1 MDNKPLLFFPEPVI
15 TTKKAK
21 SSGPQ
26 KHLHVPPHG
35 KQIERLDSIFTAIE
49 NSVISVTADPAGTL
63 PEQVIVFEIVDSID
77 EFFKAVN
84 KIPGMEWL
92 SEWEK
97 LEISPDEDFYYEDNK
112 EKQIKGRLYLVWTNQ
127 ESMQKLLSLWKRYKK
142 DPSDKYERGLNKWR
156 HLFTHLY
163 DIRKWDT
170 IDRIADTGILEYLEE
185 KIADK
190 QPSVRIEMELWFRN
204 SNEEKEKAKKAITE
218 ILKTE
223 KGKFIKESTIP
234 EINYHGILGELSAQ
248 TVQQIV
254 HTIRNKRDSDYIR
267 LLRCDHIMFF
277 RPVGQIMYGT
287 IHEEVSEVEAEPVE
301 IRGEPIIALLDGLPL
316 ENHQCLSGKIVVDD
330 PDDWGSTYESFNRN
344 HGTAMAS
351 LIVNGDIGGDEE
363 SLSRPIYVRPVMK
376 PDPLYWGKPKREM
389 IPDDELEVD
398 IIHRAVK
405 RLFENGDNSQP
416 AAEHVKV
423 INLSIG
429 NSLRLFDTSISP
441 LARLLDWLSY
451 KYKVQFFVSAGNHQN
466 DLELEINEKEFE
478 KLDKSEKEAVSIKA
492 IKKDARN
499 RRLLSPS
506 EAINV
511 ITVGSLHSDESGYK
525 SGSDRRID
533 IFKDNDMFSPIN
545 ALGHG
550 FRRSV
555 KPDILMSGGRQLYL
569 NKFGSSDSNCILE
582 ISRSVREPGQQ
593 VACPGS
599 TAGVVN
605 KSNYCCGTSN
615 ATAIATRT
623 AGKLYE
629 MLEGL
634 KSEPRGEDIL
644 IDEFISIILKGLI
657 THGAM
662 WPEYAEK
669 KLVELFK
676 KDEKNFREFVS
687 RFLGYGIV
695 RPERIFFCEDNRATL
710 IGCGVLSHGEAH
722 IYSIPVP
729 DEISGK
735 KLMKQ
740 LTMTLAWYSPIVSS
754 RQAYRGVEL
763 WFDKPEGM
771 DSMNVICSDVD
782 RRMTSRGTIQ
792 HEVFKG
798 ERAGSFP
805 ANHSIDIKVNCR
817 NDALSEKEVVEIPY
831 SLIATLEVGPGLD
844 ISIYEKIK
852 ERIRQ
857 IIKIA

>member
-234 EINYHGILGELSAQ
+234 EINYHGILGELSTQ
-248 TVQQIV
+248 TVRQIV

-277 RPVGQIMYGT
+277 RPVGQIVYGT

-330 PDDWGSTYESFNRN
+330 PDDWGPTYEAFDRN

-351 LIVNGDIGGDEE
+351 LIINGDLSKKEE

-376 PDPLYWGKPKREM
+376 PDPLYWKKPKREM
-389 IPDDELEVD
+389 IPEDELEVD

-405 RLFENGDNSQP
+405 RIFEPTNDNPP

-429 NSLRLFDTSISP
+429 NSLRLFDTSISL

-451 KYKVQFFVSAGNHQN
+451 KYKVLFFVSAGNHQN
-466 DLELEINEKEFE
+466 SLELEIKEKEFE
-478 KLDKSEKEAVSIKA
+478 KLDKFEKEALAIRA

-511 ITVGSLHSDESGYK
+511 ITVGSLHSDASGYK
-525 SGSDRRID
+525 SGRDKRINV
-533 IFKDNDMFSPIN
+533 FTDNDMFSPIN

-555 KPDILMSGGRQLYL
+555 KPDILMPGGRQLYL
-569 NKFGSSDSNCILE
+569 NRFVSSGSNCILE
-582 ISRSVREPGQQ
+582 VSRTVREPGQQ

-599 TAGVVN
+599 IAGVVN
-605 KSNYCCGTSN
+605 KSNYTCGTSN

-623 AGKLYE
+623 AGRLYE
-629 MLEGL
+629 MLETL
-634 KSEPRGEDIL
+634 KSEPRGEDII

-657 THGAM
+657 AHGAT
-662 WPEYAEK
+662 WPEYTVT
-669 KLVELFK
+669 KLKELFK
-676 KDEKNFREFVS
+676 QDVKNLREFAS
-687 RFLGYGIV
+687 RFMGYGIV
-695 RPERIFFCEDNRATL
+695 IPERILYCEDNRVTM
-710 IGCGVLSHGEAH
+710 IGCKTLRPGEAH
-722 IYSIPVP
+722 IYKIPVP

-735 KLMKQ
+735 KIIKK
-740 LTMTLAWYSPIVSS
+740 LTLTLAWYSPVVSS
-754 RQAYRGVEL
+754 RQAYRGIEL
-763 WFDKPEGM
+763 WFDKPEGL
-771 DSMNVICSDVD
+771 DSLNIIGADVN
-782 RRMTSRGTIQ
+782 RNMTSRGTTQ

-805 ANHSIDIKVNCR
+805 ANHTIDIKVNCR
-817 NDALSEKEVVEIPY
+817 NEALSEKEVVEVPY
-831 SLIATLEVGPGLD
+831 SLIVTLEVGPGLD
-844 ISIYEKIK
+844 ISIYEKVK
-852 ERIRQ
+852 ERILQ
-857 IIKIA
+857 IIRIA